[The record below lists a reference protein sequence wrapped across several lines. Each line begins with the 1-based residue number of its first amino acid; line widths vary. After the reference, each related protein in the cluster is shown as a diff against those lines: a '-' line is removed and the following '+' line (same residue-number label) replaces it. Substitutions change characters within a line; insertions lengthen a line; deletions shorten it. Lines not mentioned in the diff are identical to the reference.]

1 MHSLITRSHLAM
13 TFVSMIYFN
22 LTLVNTNNQ
31 NISFS
36 KLPQPFYK
44 LTQYSML
51 LTFTVTN
58 IQFKKHRASNY
69 LNFT

>member
-1 MHSLITRSHLAM
+1 MHSSVAKFHLAM

-58 IQFKKHRASNY
+58 IQSKKQRASNN